1 MNRFISRMA
10 EWFALAGGALLIA
23 IVLVTATNVG
33 AFALDRAARLL
44 GGNVAGLPGYED
56 FVRLAVSC
64 AALMMLPWCQ
74 ARHGHVSVDLFVDML
89 GKRAR
94 VVTAVV
100 STLGTI
106 ALALFLAW
114 WMALGL
120 LETRA
125 DGTLSR
131 VLGWPEWP
139 FYAPGVASL
148 LLWAAV
154 AASQLPAAVRDGTA

>member
-1 MNRFISRMA
+1 MSRLIARTA
-10 EWFALAGGALLIA
+10 EWFALTGGALLVA
-23 IVLVTATNVG
+23 VVLVTATNVG

-56 FVRLAVSC
+56 FVRLAMSC
-64 AALMMLPWCQ
+64 AVLMMLPWCQ
-74 ARHGHVSVDLFVDML
+74 LRHGHVAVDLFVDML
-89 GKRAR
+89 GRR
-94 VVTAVV
+94 MRIVTAVL
-100 STLGTI
+100 STLGTV

-139 FYAPGVASL
+139 FYAPGVVSL

-154 AASQLPAAVRDGTA
+154 AASQLPEAARDGTA